1 MNIATLIDGL
11 PMELVCGS
19 LQTEIS
25 CIAEDSRLAEPGC
38 LFIARQGTQT
48 DGAQYIT
55 DAIANGAV
63 AVVATDEA
71 IVPADIAKIITD
83 DPNQIT
89 ASLAERFYASP
100 SKSLQLIGVTGTN
113 GKTTT
118 AHLIHQL
125 LNQANMRCGLVGTV
139 QIDNGQNLVT
149 ASLTTPSSIDLNK
162 LLRAMVDNGCKAA
175 VVEVSSHA
183 LDQGRVRGLAFD
195 LAVFTNLSGDHL
207 DYHNSMDAYANA
219 KSQLFEMLPADA
231 AAIINIDDPNA
242 ENMVRNCKARILRC
256 TTKDISADFSAR
268 CLNASIDGMDARF
281 SGLWGE
287 FEVCLPLV
295 GLYNLSNALQAA
307 SVANVMGLNKN
318 EIQQGLSICA
328 APPGRLEQVK
338 SQQSELTVLV
348 DYAHTDDAL
357 TNVLKALK
365 PLVPEGNKVILVFG
379 CGGDRDK
386 TKRPRMAQAALAF
399 ADQLIITSDNPRT
412 EDPQTIIDEI
422 MEGVPKDARGK
433 VFSIVDRRQA
443 IEAAIE
449 QVRPG
454 DVVLIAGKGHEP
466 YQIIGTQRIDFDD
479 RIIAAEIINEHLAK
493 VGML

>member
-11 PMELVCGS
+11 PLKLVCGS
-19 LQTEIS
+19 EQTEIS
-25 CIAEDSRLAEPGC
+25 SIVEDSRLAEPGC

-48 DGAQYIT
+48 DGARYIT

-71 IVPADIAKIITD
+71 IVQADIAKIFSD

-89 ASLAERFYASP
+89 ASLAERFYGSP
-100 SKSLQLIGVTGTN
+100 SKSLNLIGITGTN

-125 LNQANMRCGLVGTV
+125 LNRANIRCGLVGTV
-139 QIDNGQNLVT
+139 QIDDGQDLHA
-149 ASLTTPSSIDLNK
+149 ASLTTPSSIDLSK

-175 VVEVSSHA
+175 VIEVSSHA
-183 LDQGRVRGLAFD
+183 LVQGRVSALSFD
-195 LAVFTNLSGDHL
+195 VAVFTNLSGDHL

-231 AAIINIDDPNA
+231 TVVINIDDPKA
-242 ENMVRNCKARILRC
+242 EDMVHSCKAKILRC
-256 TTKDISADFSAR
+256 TTQEKQAEFSAR
-268 CLNASIDGMDARF
+268 CLNSSIDGMEAGF
-281 SGLWGE
+281 SGSWGD
-287 FEVCLPLV
+287 FEVYLPLV
-295 GLYNLSNALQAA
+295 GLHNLCNALQAA
-307 SVANVMGLNKN
+307 IVANEMGLSNG
-318 EIQQGLSICA
+318 ELQQYLSSCA
-328 APPGRLEQVK
+328 SPPGRLEPVK
-338 SQQSELTVLV
+338 AQQSQLTVLV

-357 TNVLKALK
+357 ANVLKALK
-365 PLVPEGNKVILVFG
+365 PLVPEGKKLCVVFG

-399 ADQLIITSDNPRT
+399 ADQLIITSDNPRM
-412 EDPQTIIDEI
+412 EDPQAIIEEI
-422 MEGVPKDARGK
+422 LAGVPNDASGK
-433 VFSIVDRRQA
+433 VLSIVDRRIA

-449 QVRPG
+449 QARPG

-479 RIIAAEIINEHLAK
+479 RIIAAEILNQHMAR
-493 VGML
+493 VGVL